1 MKLKSYDQN
10 ASLRLGTSFSAGYD
24 VASTEEITIYPNT
37 RKLINTGLKLSYCP
51 IHTYIRIAPRS
62 GLSCKYIDVGA
73 GVVDSDYRGF
83 IKVLLINNSKLD
95 YKVNIGDYI
104 AQLIPTRV
112 STCGVFLD
120 NILLKCENERFD
132 GGFGSTEK

>member
-1 MKLKSYDQN
+1 MKLKSYDEN

-24 VASTEEITIYPNT
+24 VASTEEITIYPNR
-37 RKLINTGLKLSYCP
+37 RKLINTGLKLTYCP

-120 NILLKCENERFD
+120 NMLLKCENERFD
-132 GGFGSTEK
+132 GCFGSTGK

>member
-10 ASLRLGTSFSAGYD
+10 ASLRLATSFSAGYD
-24 VASTEEITIYPNT
+24 VSSTEEITIYPNT
-37 RKLINTGLKLSYCP
+37 RKLINTGLKLTYCP

-120 NILLKCENERFD
+120 NMLLKCENERFD
-132 GGFGSTEK
+132 GCFGSTGK

>member
-95 YKVNIGDYI
+95 YKVNIGDFI

-132 GGFGSTEK
+132 GCFGSTGK

>member
-24 VASTEEITIYPNT
+24 VASIEEITIYPNT
-37 RKLINTGLKLSYCP
+37 RKLINTGLKLTYCP

-62 GLSCKYIDVGA
+62 GLSCKYLDVGG

-120 NILLKCENERFD
+120 NMLLKSENERFD
-132 GGFGSTEK
+132 GGFGSTGK